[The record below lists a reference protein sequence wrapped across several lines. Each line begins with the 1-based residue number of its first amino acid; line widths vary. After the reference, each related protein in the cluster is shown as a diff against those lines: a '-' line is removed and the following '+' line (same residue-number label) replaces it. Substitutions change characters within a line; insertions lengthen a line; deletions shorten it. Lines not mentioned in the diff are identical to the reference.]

1 MGVQACGTIEAGTTK
16 ERIAKMA
23 NSIVSAFTNALSGMN
38 AQQAKMENVG
48 NNISNMNTV
57 GFKASRITFAENL
70 EGTMGVKYTPFT
82 QGTFQSTGVV
92 TDLAITGDSFF
103 VLQGENEKNVYTRAG
118 NFRFDGIGRLVNPD
132 GYPVMGY
139 MLAGGSDGTGSQTV
153 GEIKIDS
160 DVVSAAVATRNVF
173 LSGNINAGV
182 DIVQNILE
190 MQGQL
195 TDETTESGKATAA
208 STINGLGQNTTD
220 YEVGDK
226 IVITGTG
233 PDGTAVAAEYTFAA
247 GDTVQ
252 KLLTAI
258 QNAFGSYTEG
268 RYTGQNK
275 VDVSI
280 DTKGK
285 IQLADSVHGDSL
297 TSLNLKDA
305 DDNDGATSFAQ
316 FSASTS
322 GFSPTSS
329 TSFVVYDAQGGSHE
343 MNMTFTKQY
352 TLDNEEPLWKV
363 TVDSS
368 NGADLVNT
376 AVAEDASNRLTK
388 SLDIG
393 EVRFNS
399 SGQFDDFIFDIGL
412 TNITVNPNNG
422 APSLNVNPN
431 FEGREGIFAGITQFN
446 SATSLNVREQD
457 GRETGQLANFIIDPD
472 GTINGEFTNGQV
484 DKLAKVAVAK
494 WYDPSGLN
502 LVAPSVYETTASTGE
517 PTIGKPE
524 DLNTEIESGSLE
536 VSNVDLADQFTK
548 LIEAQRA
555 FQAASK
561 MISTLDEVLQETS
574 RLKR

>member
-1 MGVQACGTIEAGTTK
+1 
-16 ERIAKMA
+16 MA

-132 GYPVMGY
+132 GYPVLGY
-139 MLAGGSDGTGSQTV
+139 MLAGGTDGTGSQTV

-195 TDETTESGKATAA
+195 TDETTESGKASAA

-220 YEVGDK
+220 YAVGDK

-233 PDGTAVAAEYTFAA
+233 PDGAVVSAEYTYAA

-258 QNAFGSYTEG
+258 QTAFGSYTEG

-280 DTKGK
+280 DGKGK

-297 TSLNLKDA
+297 TSLQLTDA
-305 DDNDGATSFAQ
+305 DDNTGSTSFAQ
-316 FSASTS
+316 FSSSTV

-352 TLDNEEPLWKV
+352 TLDDEEPLWKV

-376 AVAEDASNRLTK
+376 AVAEDDANRLTK

-399 SGQFDDFIFDIGL
+399 AGQFDDFIFDIGL

>member
-1 MGVQACGTIEAGTTK
+1 
-16 ERIAKMA
+16 MA

-103 VLQGENEKNVYTRAG
+103 VLQGDNDKNIYTRAG

-132 GYPVMGY
+132 GFPVLGY
-139 MLAGGSDGTGSQTV
+139 MLAGNSGTAGSQSV

-182 DIVQNILE
+182 DLVQNVIE

-195 TDETTESGKATAA
+195 TDDNSETGKATAE
-208 STINGLGQNTTD
+208 SLISDLGQNTTP
-220 YEVGDK
+220 YQNGDK
-226 IVITGTG
+226 IVISGTG
-233 PDGTAVAAEYTFAA
+233 PDGSAIQAEYTYAV
-247 GDTVQ
+247 GDKVQ
-252 KLLTAI
+252 KLLDAI
-258 QNAFGSYTEG
+258 KGAYGSYTEG
-268 RYTGQNK
+268 RYTGESK
-275 VDVSI
+275 VEVSI
-280 DTKGK
+280 DKKGK
-285 IQLADSVHGDSL
+285 IQILDNVHGDSE
-297 TSLNLKDA
+297 TSLTLKDA
-305 DDNDGATSFAQ
+305 DDNVGATSFAQ

-329 TSFVVYDAQGGSHE
+329 TSFVVFDAQGGSHE

-352 TLDNEEPLWKV
+352 TLDTEEPLWSV
-363 TVDSS
+363 TIDSS

-376 AVAEDASNRLTK
+376 AVAEDSSERLTK
-388 SLDIG
+388 SLKIG

-422 APSLNVNPN
+422 APTLNINPN

-484 DKLAKVAVAK
+484 DKLAKVAVAQ
-494 WYDPSGLN
+494 WYDPSGLS
-502 LVAPSVYETTASTGE
+502 LVAPSVYETTAATGE

>member
-1 MGVQACGTIEAGTTK
+1 
-16 ERIAKMA
+16 MA

-103 VLQGENEKNVYTRAG
+103 VLQGDNEKNIYTRAG

-132 GYPVMGY
+132 GFPVLGY
-139 MLAGGSDGTGSQTV
+139 MLAGNSGTAGSQSV

-182 DIVQNILE
+182 DLVQNVVE

-195 TDETTESGKATAA
+195 TDDTSESGKATAA
-208 STINGLGQNTTD
+208 STLNGLGQNTTD
-220 YEVGDK
+220 YVPGDT
-226 IVITGTG
+226 ITITGSG
-233 PDGTAVAAEYTFAA
+233 PDGAAVNATYTFQA

-252 KLLTAI
+252 SLMNAI
-258 QNAFGSYTEG
+258 QTAYGSYNEG
-268 RYTGQNK
+268 RYAGQNK
-275 VDVSI
+275 VTVGI
-280 DTKGK
+280 DAKGK
-285 IQLADSVHGDSL
+285 IQLSDVIHGDSE
-297 TSLNLKDA
+297 TSLTLA
-305 DDNDGATSFAQ
+305 DGIGNTGATSFAQ

-329 TSFVVYDAQGGSHE
+329 TSFVVFDAQGGSHE

-352 TLDNEEPLWKV
+352 TLDNEEPLWSV

-376 AVAEDASNRLTK
+376 AVAEDAANRLTK
-388 SLDIG
+388 SLKIG

-422 APSLNVNPN
+422 APTLNINPN
-431 FEGREGIFAGITQFN
+431 FEGRDGIFAGITQFN

-484 DKLAKVAVAK
+484 DKLAKVAVAQ
-494 WYDPSGLN
+494 WYDPSGLS
-502 LVAPSVYETTASTGE
+502 LVAPSVYETTAATGE

>member
-1 MGVQACGTIEAGTTK
+1 
-16 ERIAKMA
+16 MA

-132 GYPVMGY
+132 GYPVLGY
-139 MLAGGSDGTGSQTV
+139 MLAGGTDGTGSQTV

-182 DIVQNILE
+182 EIEQNILE

-195 TDETTESGKATAA
+195 TDDTTDTGKASAA
-208 STINGLGQNTTD
+208 SAINGLGQNTTD
-220 YEVGDK
+220 YV
-226 IVITGTG
+226 
-233 PDGTAVAAEYTFAA
+233 P
-247 GDTVQ
+247 GDTVLISGIAPDGSAVTATYTYANGHTVQ
-252 KLLTAI
+252 DLMTAI
-258 QNAFGSYTEG
+258 ENAYGTYTEG
-268 RYTGQNK
+268 RYTGQTK
-275 VDVSI
+275 IEVSI
-280 DTKGK
+280 DEKGK
-285 IQLADSVHGDSL
+285 IKLSDTIHGDSQ
-297 TSLNLKDA
+297 TSLTLTDGATNT
-305 DDNDGATSFAQ
+305 GATSFAQ
-316 FSASTS
+316 FSASTN
-322 GFSPTSS
+322 GFSPSSS
-329 TSFVVYDAQGGSHE
+329 TSFVVYDAQGGAHE

-376 AVAEDASNRLTK
+376 AVAEDSSNRLTK

-431 FEGREGIFAGITQFN
+431 FEGRDGIFAGITQFN

>member
-1 MGVQACGTIEAGTTK
+1 
-16 ERIAKMA
+16 MA

-103 VLQGENEKNVYTRAG
+103 VLQGDNEKNIYTRAG

-132 GYPVMGY
+132 GFPVLGY
-139 MLAGGSDGTGSQTV
+139 MLAGNSGTAGSQSV

-182 DIVQNILE
+182 DLVQNVVE

-195 TDETTESGKATAA
+195 TDDTSESGKATAA
-208 STINGLGQNTTD
+208 STLNGLGQNTTD
-220 YEVGDK
+220 YVPGDT
-226 IVITGTG
+226 ITITGSG
-233 PDGTAVAAEYTFAA
+233 PDGAAVNATYTFQA

-252 KLLTAI
+252 SLMNAI
-258 QNAFGSYTEG
+258 QTAYGSYNEG
-268 RYTGQNK
+268 RYAGQNK
-275 VDVSI
+275 VTVGI
-280 DTKGK
+280 DAKGK
-285 IQLADSVHGDSL
+285 IQLSDVIHGDSE
-297 TSLNLKDA
+297 TSLTLA
-305 DDNDGATSFAQ
+305 DGIGNTGATSFAQ

-329 TSFVVYDAQGGSHE
+329 TSFVVFDAQGGSHE

-352 TLDNEEPLWKV
+352 TLDNEEPLWSV

-376 AVAEDASNRLTK
+376 AVAEDAANRLTK
-388 SLDIG
+388 SLKIG

-422 APSLNVNPN
+422 APTLNINPN
-431 FEGREGIFAGITQFN
+431 FECRDGIFAGITQFN

-484 DKLAKVAVAK
+484 DKLAKVAVAQ
-494 WYDPSGLN
+494 WYDPSGLS
-502 LVAPSVYETTASTGE
+502 LVAPSVYETTAATGE

>member
-1 MGVQACGTIEAGTTK
+1 
-16 ERIAKMA
+16 MA

-92 TDLAITGDSFF
+92 TDLAISGDSFF
-103 VLQGENEKNVYTRAG
+103 VLQGDNDRNIYTRAG

-132 GYPVMGY
+132 GFPVLGY
-139 MLAGGSDGTGSQTV
+139 MLAGAGVSSGGAQTI

-160 DVVSAAVATRNVF
+160 DVVSAAKATKNVF

-182 DIVQNILE
+182 DIVQNVLE

-195 TDETTESGKATAA
+195 TDDTSESGKALAT
-208 STINGLGQNTTD
+208 STLNGLGQNTTD
-220 YEVGDK
+220 YVPGDT
-226 IVITGTG
+226 ITITGTG
-233 PDGTAVAAEYTFAA
+233 PDGVAVNATYTFQA

-252 KLLTAI
+252 TLMNAI
-258 QNAFGSYTEG
+258 QTAYGSYSEG

-275 VDVSI
+275 IEVSI
-280 DTKGK
+280 DSKGK
-285 IQLADSVHGDSL
+285 IQLTDTIHGDSETTL
-297 TSLNLKDA
+297 TLA
-305 DDNDGATSFAQ
+305 DGVGNTGATSFAQ
-316 FSASTS
+316 FSTSTA

-329 TSFVVYDAQGGSHE
+329 TSFVVFDAQGGSHE

-352 TLDNEEPLWKV
+352 TLDDEEPLWSV

-368 NGADLVNT
+368 NGADHVNT
-376 AVAEDASNRLTK
+376 AVAEDSAERLTK
-388 SLDIG
+388 SLRIG

-422 APSLNVNPN
+422 APSLNINPN
-431 FEGREGIFAGITQFN
+431 FEGRDGIFAGITQFN

-484 DKLAKVAVAK
+484 DKLAKVAVAQ
-494 WYDPSGLN
+494 WYDPSGLS
-502 LVAPSVYETTASTGE
+502 LVAPSVYETTAATGE

>member
-1 MGVQACGTIEAGTTK
+1 
-16 ERIAKMA
+16 MA

-103 VLQGENEKNVYTRAG
+103 VLQGDNEKNIYTRAG

-132 GYPVMGY
+132 GFPVLGY
-139 MLAGGSDGTGSQTV
+139 MLAGNSGTAGSQSV

-182 DIVQNILE
+182 DLVQNVVE

-195 TDETTESGKATAA
+195 TDDTSESGKATAA
-208 STINGLGQNTTD
+208 STLNGLGQNTTD
-220 YEVGDK
+220 YVPGDT
-226 IVITGTG
+226 ITITGSG
-233 PDGTAVAAEYTFAA
+233 PDGAAVNATYTFQA

-252 KLLTAI
+252 SLMNAI
-258 QNAFGSYTEG
+258 QTAYGSYNEG
-268 RYTGQNK
+268 RYAGQNK
-275 VDVSI
+275 VTVGI
-280 DTKGK
+280 DAKGK
-285 IQLADSVHGDSL
+285 IQLSDVIHGDSE
-297 TSLNLKDA
+297 TSLTLA
-305 DDNDGATSFAQ
+305 DGIGNTGATSFAQ

-329 TSFVVYDAQGGSHE
+329 TSFVVFDAQGGSHE

-352 TLDNEEPLWKV
+352 TLDNEEPLWSV

-376 AVAEDASNRLTK
+376 AVAEDAANRLTK
-388 SLDIG
+388 SLKIG

-399 SGQFDDFIFDIGL
+399 AGQFDDFIFDIGL

-422 APSLNVNPN
+422 APTLNINPN

-484 DKLAKVAVAK
+484 DKLAKVAVAQ
-494 WYDPSGLN
+494 WYDPSGLS
-502 LVAPSVYETTASTGE
+502 LVAPSVYETTAATGE

>member
-1 MGVQACGTIEAGTTK
+1 
-16 ERIAKMA
+16 MA

-103 VLQGENEKNVYTRAG
+103 VLQGDNEKNIYTRAG

-132 GYPVMGY
+132 GFPVMGY
-139 MLAGGSDGTGSQTV
+139 MLAGNSAGVGSQSI

-182 DIVQNILE
+182 DLVQNVVE

-195 TDETTESGKATAA
+195 TDDTSESGKATAA
-208 STINGLGQNTTD
+208 STLNGLGQNTND
-220 YEVGDK
+220 YVPGDT
-226 IVITGTG
+226 ILITGTG
-233 PDGTAVAAEYTFAA
+233 PDGAEVNATYTFQA

-252 KLLTAI
+252 TLMNAI
-258 QNAFGSYTEG
+258 QTAYGSYTEG
-268 RYTGQNK
+268 RYAGQNK
-275 VDVSI
+275 VTVGI
-280 DTKGK
+280 DAKGK
-285 IQLADSVHGDSL
+285 IQLSDVIHGDSE
-297 TSLNLKDA
+297 TSLTLA
-305 DDNDGATSFAQ
+305 DGVGNTGATSFAQ

-329 TSFVVYDAQGGSHE
+329 TSFVVFDAQGGSHE

-352 TLDNEEPLWKV
+352 TLDNEEPLWSV

-376 AVAEDASNRLTK
+376 AVAEDAANRLTK
-388 SLDIG
+388 SLKIG

-422 APSLNVNPN
+422 APTLNINPN
-431 FEGREGIFAGITQFN
+431 FEGRDGIFAGITQFN

-484 DKLAKVAVAK
+484 DKLAKVAVAQ
-494 WYDPSGLN
+494 WYDPSGLS
-502 LVAPSVYETTASTGE
+502 LVAPSVYETTAATGE